1 MLELTPEEKQRIYNE
16 EKARLEAQERTK
28 PEKTK
33 KAISPTGIGCL
44 AVLILIAVIYFAQ
57 SSCPSGE
64 TPSQSRT
71 KSTSQSSTQEDK
83 SQEIA
88 AFIQERVN
96 TGGFNGCVARSI
108 GHQVVEVKINFP
120 AGTSSATVETNVS
133 GVADHFAQIGRLAS
147 TIYYRGYSGE
157 QRVCEYK
164 YDPFSATVK
173 KVK

>member
-1 MLELTPEEKQRIYNE
+1 MAELTPEEKQRIYNE
-16 EKARLEAQERTK
+16 EKARLEAQERIK

-57 SSCPSGE
+57 SSCPSGK

-88 AFIQERVN
+88 AFIQEKVN
-96 TGGFNGCVARSI
+96 VGGFSGCVARSI
-108 GHQVVEVKINFP
+108 GYQVVEVKLQFP
-120 AGTSSATVETNVS
+120 AGTSRSTVEANVS
-133 GVADHFAQIGRLAS
+133 GVADHFAQVGRLAS